1 MKGGKKEVSQNFQQ
15 LYCTRCLYKVIFN
28 GKKSFNWTVISS
40 KKLTNNMA
48 HIHQIRILYDEM
60 FCIKYKLITSNYQ
73 VYIYIYININT
84 NIISTK
90 FEYYLMKQ
98 FIWKQTD
105 SINYVQIPKDHY
117 DQHLCYTCMHIHTYI
132 HFYIKWK
139 FSLLVDCY
147 FNRWLKII

>member
-1 MKGGKKEVSQNFQQ
+1 MKYFKCITKITQSIERGKKEVSQNFQQ

-28 GKKSFNWTVISS
+28 GKKLLNWTVISS

-73 VYIYIYININT
+73 VYIYININT

-105 SINYVQIPKDHY
+105 SINYMFKFRKIIMTSICATHACTY
-117 DQHLCYTCMHIHTYI
+117 IHTYT
-132 HFYIKWK
+132 FTSSESSVYW
-139 FSLLVDCY
+139 
-147 FNRWLKII
+147 